1 MPHDAERDI
10 LEPLTPREE
19 EVLEL
24 LRLGLADAEIAG
36 RLDVS
41 TSAIRRHVSQIIGKL
56 GVRNR
61 YEAAAWPERPPWW
74 ATCLGSESAW
84 AIATKDTGN
93 GGAMVCMW

>member
-1 MPHDAERDI
+1 MASESDVGTFDQ
-10 LEPLTPREE
+10 LTAREQ

-24 LRLGLADAEIAG
+24 LRLGLTDAEIAQ
-36 RLDVS
+36 RLGI
-41 TSAIRRHVSQIIGKL
+41 SAGGASYHVSEIIGKL